1 MTATDDAPIVVADHP
16 ERRRFE
22 IHVGD
27 ALAGFTEYRP
37 RGTSRSSM
45 SFFPPP
51 PPQRLERIIFARSG
65 PVGGTSVTF

>member
-27 ALAGFTEYRP
+27 ALAGFTEDRP
-37 RGTSRSSM
+37 RGDRYAFVHTEIGVEFGGRGLASR
-45 SFFPPP
+45 
-51 PPQRLERIIFARSG
+51 LI
-65 PVGGTSVTF
+65 